1 MSDRSGACTGCL
13 DSLYGSVSCRLRP
26 LFGSGLIQHSVPIV
40 TVRTNGSKVAQ
51 LTSGRYAIF
60 HLWTNFV
67 CVLYG
72 IFVTNRTNMLELW
85 LLSLLQSSYFSE
97 KTELLHIWTFKKWQ
111 ITKI

>member
-1 MSDRSGACTGCL
+1 MCL
-13 DSLYGSVSCRLRP
+13 MEEINLFLEKVRLCEYKEKF
-26 LFGSGLIQHSVPIV
+26 LETV
-40 TVRTNGSKVAQ
+40 TDVRE
-51 LTSGRYAIF
+51 F